1 MKNLKHLFT
10 ALLLLCGTIAF
21 AENVTID
28 GIRYNVII
36 KAKQATVVRCICS
49 DRYVGIVIPAT
60 IEYNGVT
67 CDVVSIGEFAFDDCG
82 RYFHTSI
89 TIPNSVTSIG
99 EGAFYGCSWLTSIEI
114 PNSVTSIGESAF
126 AECSGLTSIEIPNSV
141 TSIGEY
147 AFAYCSGLTSIEIP
161 NSVTSIGEYAF
172 ADCSELAYISV
183 ASGNT
188 VYDSRNN
195 CNAII
200 ETATNALVIGCKNTI
215 IPNSVTSIG
224 NEAFRYCRNLTSVK
238 IPNSV
243 TSIGYRAF
251 QNCSSLT
258 SVTIGNGVEA
268 ISSSAFANCSNL
280 VDVYC
285 LAINAPT
292 TDSYA
297 FDESY
302 PEYMTLHVPAEA
314 LNDYKTT
321 EPWNYFGHIVT
332 LDGEVVETPVCA
344 TPVISYNNYKLVIEC
359 ETEGAEFVT
368 KVTSS
373 DIDTFYDTQIDFS
386 VAYNISVYAIATG
399 YENSET
405 VNATLCWIENGNGEN
420 DTETNVINVPATA
433 LFITSINGALYI
445 NCALNGER
453 VEVCSINGAFIDEAI
468 IENCNAIV
476 QTGLS
481 KGSVAIVKI
490 GNKSVKVIVD

>member
-1 MKNLKHLFT
+1 MKNLKSLLT
-10 ALLLLCGTIAF
+10 ALLLLCTTMAF

-28 GIRYNVII
+28 GIRYNVIT
-36 KAKQATVVRCICS
+36 KAKQATVVNCNCS
-49 DRYVGIVIPAT
+49 DRYGDIVIPAT

-67 CDVVSIGEFAFDDCG
+67 CDVVSIGEFAFDDCFSHTSIEIPNSVTSIG
-82 RYFHTSI
+82 DYAFCGCSWLTSI

-99 EGAFYGCSWLTSIEI
+99 EYAFDVCRNLTSVTIG
-114 PNSVTSIGESAF
+114 NGVTSIGKLAF
-126 AECSGLTSIEIPNSV
+126 AG
-141 TSIGEY
+141 
-147 AFAYCSGLTSIEIP
+147 
-161 NSVTSIGEYAF
+161 
-172 ADCSELAYISV
+172 CSELACISV

-224 NEAFRYCRNLTSVK
+224 DEAFCYCSGLTSVE

-243 TSIGYRAF
+243 TSIGNRAF
-251 QNCSSLT
+251 QNCSGLT
-258 SVTIGNGVEA
+258 SVTIGNRVNC
-268 ISSSAFANCSNL
+268 ICSNAFAYCINL
-280 VDVYC
+280 SDVYC
-285 LAINAPT
+285 LATTVPA
-292 TDSYA
+292 TDSDA
-297 FDESY
+297 FYESY

-386 VAYNISVYAIATG
+386 VAYNISVYAMATG

-405 VNATLCWIENGNGEN
+405 VNATLCWIENGEGEEG
-420 DTETNVINVPATA
+420 DETNVVNVSATA
-433 LFITSINGALYI
+433 VLITSNNGVLYI

-453 VEVCSINGAFIDEAI
+453 VEVCSINGAYIDEAI
-468 IENCNAIV
+468 IENGNAIV

-490 GNKSVKVIVD
+490 GEKSAKVIVD